1 MEVEGAYNDM
11 MVAVNENEEIKIVE
25 CQVRV

>member
-11 MVAVNENEEIKIVE
+11 MVAVNKNEEIKIVE
-25 CQVRV
+25 CQVCV